1 MENRAYLQYTKLE
14 NMKARQLAIVVTV
27 SWNDNREIERVMSKM
42 TVAEAKK
49 EKARLQAKYPNNI
62 VGIKYPC

>member
-1 MENRAYLQYTKLE
+1 
-14 NMKARQLAIVVTV
+14 MKARQLAIVVTV